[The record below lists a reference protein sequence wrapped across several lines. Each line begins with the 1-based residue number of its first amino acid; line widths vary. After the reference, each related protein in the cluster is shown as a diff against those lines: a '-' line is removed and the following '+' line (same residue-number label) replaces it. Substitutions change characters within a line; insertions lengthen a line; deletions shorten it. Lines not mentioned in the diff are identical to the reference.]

1 MTLRAFLPFFRCVAK
16 GRLRNIGNGLNGAN
30 HDFNLGGG
38 RITAHIFQI
47 GRIIQKVMHWRSA
60 VEAAEVLLHQINGLE
75 YALFDRNGR
84 HDDNELGKA
93 ISLVQ
98 LKMVR
103 RYTYVLPVPVSISTV
118 KSSSPRLSDE
128 GSPFLS

>member
-1 MTLRAFLPFFRCVAK
+1 
-16 GRLRNIGNGLNGAN
+16 
-30 HDFNLGGG
+30 
-38 RITAHIFQI
+38 
-47 GRIIQKVMHWRSA
+47 MHWRSA

-103 RYTYVLPVPVSISTV
+103 RYTYVLSCS
-118 KSSSPRLSDE
+118 RL
-128 GSPFLS
+128 PFLR

>member
-1 MTLRAFLPFFRCVAK
+1 MDDPPGFLAFFFRCVAK

-98 LKMVR
+98 LKNGAQIH
-103 RYTYVLPVPVSISTV
+103 VSISTV